1 MNVDEDIKVNIST
14 FSERYHTFTSNV
26 NRNVIARISMNRT
39 LAYFDQISRKRQYF
53 VKYVL
58 LLLFSRGKSIHVFIN
73 SISLTSLR
81 THRTT
86 NLRISLYRHMYNVYI
101 PSG

>member
-39 LAYFDQISRKRQYF
+39 LAHHEIKFQGNVDIS
-53 VKYVL
+53 
-58 LLLFSRGKSIHVFIN
+58 
-73 SISLTSLR
+73 
-81 THRTT
+81 
-86 NLRISLYRHMYNVYI
+86 
-101 PSG
+101 